1 MKNLLLLV
9 LSLALAA
16 SCAKYPEGGLRK
28 LAKGHIMGEWKMN
41 AYFMNGFD
49 YSDTVLVQNFKET
62 FNEGG
67 TFERAYIDTAGAY
80 HSYGGGWDIAGER
93 TVLKIFAD
101 STYKL
106 TPMVNNTATNF
117 NIDRLTKEDLWYSF
131 ESSNGTH
138 QLRFSKIK

>member
-1 MKNLLLLV
+1 MKNLSLFVLTLV
-9 LSLALAA
+9 LAV

-67 TFERAYIDTAGAY
+67 TFERVYTDTSGVGHEIGRA
-80 HSYGGGWDIAGER
+80 H
-93 TVLKIFAD
+93 V
-101 STYKL
+101 
-106 TPMVNNTATNF
+106 
-117 NIDRLTKEDLWYSF
+117 
-131 ESSNGTH
+131 
-138 QLRFSKIK
+138 

>member
-49 YSDTVLVQNFKET
+49 
-62 FNEGG
+62 
-67 TFERAYIDTAGAY
+67 
-80 HSYGGGWDIAGER
+80 
-93 TVLKIFAD
+93 
-101 STYKL
+101 
-106 TPMVNNTATNF
+106 
-117 NIDRLTKEDLWYSF
+117 
-131 ESSNGTH
+131 
-138 QLRFSKIK
+138 

>member
-1 MKNLLLLV
+1 MKKLMLLV

-49 YSDTVLVQNFKET
+49 YSDTVLVQNFIET

-67 TFERAYIDTAGAY
+67 TFERAYIDTAG
-80 HSYGGGWDIAGER
+80 GGKRNAER
-93 TVLKIFAD
+93 
-101 STYKL
+101 
-106 TPMVNNTATNF
+106 
-117 NIDRLTKEDLWYSF
+117 
-131 ESSNGTH
+131 
-138 QLRFSKIK
+138 